1 MSFKL
6 KTLLL
11 LIFLSL
17 TPYIITMIILGNAY
31 RSDLESRLIS
41 DMQYQLDIT
50 IDRIDQ
56 SLLTLENDMRF
67 IASLDIMNDILT
79 SDLDRRIFNLL
90 SLKKNDLRLIGDF
103 HVVDQSNSVVAS
115 SDFES
120 VGAAYAGGR
129 FLEIPLVSTFDQ
141 APIGTLIVE
150 YSDENLSRLFAEDE
164 YLKYSILDN
173 GQNPESQYRIENA
186 LRVQGA
192 LVQRPE
198 YVILLEQDR
207 DFAFSIL
214 DSLTRSFYVTLLI
227 GVAVIAVI
235 AILIANYIVHP
246 ILLLATTARSV
257 TKTQDYSQ
265 QVAVKR
271 SDEIGQLAG
280 AFNLMIS
287 GMQDL
292 IYRLHQESENK
303 LNLAQERQRTQMLQ
317 SLSTKL
323 SKYLSP
329 QVYESIFSGETDV
342 TLTSSRKKLT
352 IFFSDIVN
360 FTGTTDQMESEDL
373 TALLNQYLSEMSN
386 IALHYGATIDKY
398 IGDAIMI
405 FFGDP
410 HSRGVEEDALLCV
423 EMAVAMQRRVRELKH
438 EWQAAGFTKPFNIR
452 VGIHTGYC
460 TVGNFGTDN
469 RMDYTI
475 VGSAVNLAS
484 RIESNAQPGT
494 VFISEDT
501 YLLVRDKFDCFPA
514 TTVTPKG
521 LQQALQLYQV
531 QIEAESDATVI
542 IEEKGVHLR
551 VQPDQLTDE
560 GKIKLKKFLQDL
572 EK

>member
-6 KTLLL
+6 KTILA

-31 RSDLESRLIS
+31 RGDLESRLTS

-50 IDRIDQ
+50 IDRMDQ

-90 SLKKNDLRLIGDF
+90 TLKKNDLQLIGDF
-103 HVVDQSNSVVAS
+103 HVVDEGNLVVAS
-115 SDFES
+115 SDFQL
-120 VGAAYAGGR
+120 VGSAYTGKR
-129 FLEIPLVSTFDQ
+129 FLEIPLVSTFDES
-141 APIGTLIVE
+141 PIGTLVVD
-150 YSDENLSRLFAEDE
+150 YSDANLSRLFAEDE
-164 YLKYSILDN
+164 HLKYSILIDEPN
-173 GQNPESQYRIENA
+173 AEAQYRIADA
-186 LRVQGA
+186 LRVQGY
-192 LVQRPE
+192 LKQRPE
-198 YVILLEQDR
+198 YLVLLEQDR
-207 DFAFSIL
+207 NFAFSIL
-214 DSLTRSFYVTLLI
+214 DSLTRSFYITLLI
-227 GVAVIAVI
+227 GVAVIAAI
-235 AILIANYIVHP
+235 AILVANYIVHP
-246 ILLLATTARSV
+246 ILLLAATARSV

-265 QVAVKR
+265 QVAVNR
-271 SDEIGQLAG
+271 LDEIGQLAG

-287 GMQDL
+287 GMHDL
-292 IYRLHQESENK
+292 IYRLHEESENK
-303 LNLAQERQRTQMLQ
+303 LHLAQERQRTQMLQ

-410 HSRGVEEDALLCV
+410 HSRGVDEDARLCV
-423 EMAVAMQRRVRELKH
+423 EMAVAMQKRVRELKH

-484 RIESNAQPGT
+484 RIESSAQPGT
-494 VFISEDT
+494 VYISEDT
-501 YLLVRDKFDCFPA
+501 YLLVREKFNCFPA

-531 QIEAESDATVI
+531 QIEAESDATMV
-542 IEEKGVHLR
+542 IEEQGVHIR
-551 VQPDQLTDE
+551 VQPDQITPE
-560 GKIKLKKFLQDL
+560 GRLKLKALLQKL
-572 EK
+572 ED